1 MNAYVGAANT
11 TPAWRTPRRFTA
23 SSTTITAA
31 PIQVV
36 AGVRDGSAEVMAAT
50 PEAIE
55 TATVMT

>member
-11 TPAWRTPRRFTA
+11 TPACRTPRRFTA
-23 SSTTITAA
+23 SNTTMTATPIT
-31 PIQVV
+31 VV
-36 AGVRDGSAEVMAAT
+36 CGCKDGSAEVMAAT